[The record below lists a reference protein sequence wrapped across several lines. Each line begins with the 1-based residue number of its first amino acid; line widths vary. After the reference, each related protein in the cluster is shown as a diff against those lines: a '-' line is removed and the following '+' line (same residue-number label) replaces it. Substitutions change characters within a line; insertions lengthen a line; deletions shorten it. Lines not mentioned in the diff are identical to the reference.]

1 MSIDENYEVVFT
13 EECRKEIRKVYK
25 YIKEN
30 LYADNAARALMNK
43 IEKLIS
49 NLASTPKMYVEIKSY
64 MGLKRS
70 YRRIA
75 IDNYVLLY
83 TIDEEKKKVY
93 VSHMYYGGID
103 YLSNIF

>member
-30 LYADNAARALMNK
+30 LYANNAAIDLMNK
-43 IEKLIS
+43 IEKVIS
-49 NLASTPKMYVEIKSY
+49 NLASTPKMYVEINGY
-64 MGLKRS
+64 EGLKRN
-70 YRRIA
+70 YRRII

-83 TIDEEKKKVY
+83 MVDEEKKQVY
-93 VSHMYYGGID
+93 VSHMYYGGMD